1 MAVGTYELRSALDWN
16 WRDEQYGA
24 ADLDP
29 VTLNGSY
36 AIVNLTAV
44 FGVADGQ
51 WDISV
56 AAKNLTD
63 ESFFTV
69 ADDIPLFPL
78 NYGRQQS
85 RPRSVGL
92 GFRWRFF

>member
-1 MAVGTYELRSALDWN
+1 M
-16 WRDEQYGA
+16 
-24 ADLDP
+24 
-29 VTLNGSY
+29 TLSGSY

-44 FGVADGQ
+44 FGPAAGQ
-51 WDISV
+51 WVVSV

-63 ESFFTV
+63 QTFSSV

-85 RPRSVGL
+85 RPRSIGL